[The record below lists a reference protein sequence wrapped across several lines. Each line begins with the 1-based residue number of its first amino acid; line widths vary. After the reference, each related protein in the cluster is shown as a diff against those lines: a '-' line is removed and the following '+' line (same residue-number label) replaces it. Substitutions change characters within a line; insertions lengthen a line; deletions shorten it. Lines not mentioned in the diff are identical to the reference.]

1 MVVPDVGRWRAM
13 RRVRLPRTP
22 VGALAL
28 LLIMASA
35 CTSSRNSTATVP
47 TFSPPDAGGSPTP
60 SACQRWIDPSGNDAA
75 PGSRSKPWGT
85 LQHAAEVV
93 PDDSCT
99 VWVGDGSYSG
109 VNSIDRAF
117 STQTVFRAIH
127 PYQPVFTSGG
137 AALDIGGDASNMTF
151 SGLQFTQSTPGS
163 GVLVY
168 VSGGNSGPA
177 PHDITLEDNI
187 IHDSYGDDLLK
198 IRSLAHGIVVRGN
211 IFYNQSDDEQH
222 IDVNSVTDV
231 TIEDNVFFN
240 DFAASGRKDTKLSKH
255 FIVVKDSNQAD
266 DGLFGSHRIEI
277 RRNVFLDW
285 QGGEDSMIAL
295 GNDGN
300 PTFEAVDVRIDDN
313 LMLGNGTDLLNA
325 ALTVYGAENVSFF
338 NNTVAG
344 NLPSTAYAF
353 KINTK
358 RANPKNRN
366 IGFWNNIWSDP
377 TRTMGDFS
385 AGDPSNTVGFTLDH
399 NLYWNGGA
407 AVSAGTFAGPQDDPH
422 HVLADPMLPT
432 DQSGIVLPLWTGSS
446 FQSGSQT
453 IREEFVRL
461 VTAYGQIPATSP
473 AVGAALASVAP
484 PIDILGHPRD
494 ASPDLGAFEA

>member
-1 MVVPDVGRWRAM
+1 M
-13 RRVRLPRTP
+13 RCRGASP
-22 VGALAL
+22 VLAAL
-28 LLIMASA
+28 LVAACA
-35 CTSSRNSTATVP
+35 CTSSGDSSATVP
-47 TFSPPDAGGSPTP
+47 TFSAPDGGGSPTP
-60 SACQRWIDPSGNDAA
+60 TACQRWVDPSGNDGANGTEA
-75 PGSRSKPWGT
+75 HPWST
-85 LQHAAEVV
+85 LQHAAEAV

-117 STQTVFRAIH
+117 STQTVFRAVH
-127 PYQPVFTSGG
+127 PYMPVFASGS
-137 AALDIGGDASNMTF
+137 AALDLGGVASNMTF
-151 SGLQFTQSTPGS
+151 SGLQFTQTAPGS

-168 VSGGNSGPA
+168 VSGGTSGPA
-177 PHDITLEDNI
+177 PHDITFVDNI

-211 IFYNQSDDEQH
+211 VFYNQSDSEQH

-231 TIEDNVFFN
+231 TIEDNIFFN
-240 DFAASGRKDTKLSKH
+240 DYAASGRKDTKLSKH

-266 DGLFGSHRIEI
+266 DGLLGSHRIEI
-277 RRNVFLDW
+277 RRNVFLSW

-300 PTFEAVDVRIDDN
+300 PTYEAVDVRIDDN
-313 LMLGNGTDLLNA
+313 LMLGNGPDRLTA

-344 NLPSTAYAF
+344 DLPSTAYAL
-353 KINTK
+353 KVNTK
-358 RANPKNRN
+358 RSNPKNRN

-377 TRTMGDFS
+377 TRTMGDLS
-385 AGDPSNTVGFTLDH
+385 DGDLSNTVGFTLDH

-407 AVSAGTFAGPQDDPH
+407 AIRAGNLAGPQNDPH
-422 HVLADPMLPT
+422 HVPADPMLPT

-446 FQSGSQT
+446 FRSGSQT
-453 IREEFVRL
+453 IRDEFVRL
-461 VTAYGQIPATSP
+461 VTAYGRIPTTSP

-484 PIDILGHPRD
+484 PVDILGQPRD

>member
-1 MVVPDVGRWRAM
+1 M
-13 RRVRLPRTP
+13 RRLRAPW
-22 VGALAL
+22 ALAAAAVL
-28 LLIMASA
+28 LLAVASA
-35 CTSSRNSTATVP
+35 CTPSRDSTASVP
-47 TFSPPDAGGSPTP
+47 TFSPSDAGGSPTV
-60 SACQRWIDPSGNDAA
+60 SGCQRWIDPSGNDGAS
-75 PGSRSKPWGT
+75 GTEGRPWST
-85 LQHAAEVV
+85 LQHAADAV

-109 VNSIDRAF
+109 VNSIDRGF
-117 STQTVFRAIH
+117 STQTVFRALH
-127 PYQPVFTSGG
+127 PYMPVFTSGS

-151 SGLQFTQSTPGS
+151 SGLQFTQSAPGS

-168 VSGGNSGPA
+168 VSGGTSGPA
-177 PHDITLEDNI
+177 PHDITFVDNI

-211 IFYNQSDDEQH
+211 VFYNQSDDEQH

-231 TIEDNVFFN
+231 TIEDNIFFN
-240 DFAASGRKDTKLSKH
+240 DFAVSGRKDTKLSKH

-277 RRNVFLDW
+277 RRNIFLSW

-313 LMLGNGTDLLNA
+313 LMLGNGTDQLTA

-344 NLPSTAYAF
+344 DLPSTAYAF
-353 KINTK
+353 KVNTK
-358 RANPKNRN
+358 RSNPKNRN

-377 TRTMGDFS
+377 TGTMGDLS
-385 AGDPSNTVGFTLDH
+385 DGDPSNTVGFTLDH

-407 AVSAGTFAGPQDDPH
+407 AIRAGSFAGPPADPH

-432 DQSGIVLPLWTGSS
+432 DQSGIVLPVWTGSS
-446 FQSGSQT
+446 FQSGTQT
-453 IREEFVRL
+453 IRDEFIRL
-461 VTAYGQIPATSP
+461 VTAYGLIPSSSP

-484 PIDILGHPRD
+484 PVDILGHPRD
-494 ASPDLGAFEA
+494 ASPDIGAYEA